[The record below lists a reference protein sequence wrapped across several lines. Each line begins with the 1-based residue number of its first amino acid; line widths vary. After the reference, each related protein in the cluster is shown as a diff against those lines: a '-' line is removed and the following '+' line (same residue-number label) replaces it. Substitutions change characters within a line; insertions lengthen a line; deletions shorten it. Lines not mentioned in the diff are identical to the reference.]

1 MREKFEEGR
10 TKFDPE
16 ADNLTASQTMRANPV
31 VEEYYFVWD
40 PPVLPN
46 RGVKRRL
53 HQLQPAEQR
62 KSQRLAAIA
71 PSESSESTTVSFDVS
86 SSAKN

>member
-10 TKFDPE
+10 TNFDPE
-16 ADNLTASQTMRANPV
+16 AENLTASQTMRANPV
-31 VEEYYFVWD
+31 VEEYYVVWD